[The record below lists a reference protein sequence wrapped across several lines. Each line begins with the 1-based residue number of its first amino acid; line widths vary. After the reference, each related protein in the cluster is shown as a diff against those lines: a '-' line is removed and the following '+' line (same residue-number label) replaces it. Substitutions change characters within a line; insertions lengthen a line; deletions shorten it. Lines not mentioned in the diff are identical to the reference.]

1 MATYKVE
8 KKSNAGTK
16 KRYVGGNI
24 VTHTLYDGHSIGHG
38 GSYMTGSVEGEL
50 VKDKNGK
57 PLPLKTIGILK

>member
-1 MATYKVE
+1 VAKYKTE
-8 KKSNAGTK
+8 KKSSVGTK
-16 KRYVGGNI
+16 KRYIGEDI

-38 GSYMTGSVEGEL
+38 GSYMTGSVKDEL